1 MKFDTG
7 YEVINRHTRTE
18 NVGERE
24 IFEKLLKS
32 NLDFKTS
39 KNDREQRHF
48 WHAFPAK
55 FPWELPKLFI
65 ENLTRINGKVLDPM
79 AGSCTTLIEASLLNR
94 EAIGFDIDPL
104 SLIIG
109 KAKFQEF
116 SPIMAVD
123 MAHLV
128 LKEAKERFDFRK
140 DTLADELKERF
151 DNETLSFLD
160 HWFLKET
167 QLELLALIR
176 EIEKLED
183 EAVKQ
188 FMMLIF
194 SGIIITKSGG
204 VTMAY
209 DLAHTRPHRVLSK
222 KPNSSFQEFS
232 KRLFKNLQ
240 KFKKLPTSK
249 VFLKEANAKNMPL
262 EDESIDLIL
271 TSPPYANNAIDY
283 MRAHKFS
290 LVWFGY
296 KITDLTQIRKTYLG
310 SETTSDFQFIDL
322 PGYSNAGVMKLK
334 KINEKKGRALHR
346 YYSEMSEAMK
356 EMYRVLKHGTAC
368 VIIVASSVLSGLD
381 VETHLC
387 LAEIGRTHGFDLVHI
402 GKRNIDRN
410 KRMLPT
416 SNNKTNSQIETRMH
430 NEYILGFWKV

>member
-1 MKFDTG
+1 
-7 YEVINRHTRTE
+7 
-18 NVGERE
+18 
-24 IFEKLLKS
+24 
-32 NLDFKTS
+32 
-39 KNDREQRHF
+39 
-48 WHAFPAK
+48 
-55 FPWELPKLFI
+55 
-65 ENLTRINGKVLDPM
+65 
-79 AGSCTTLIEASLLNR
+79 LIEASLLNR
-94 EAIGFDIDPL
+94 EPIGFDIDPL

-109 KAKFQEF
+109 KAKFQKF
-116 SPIMAVD
+116 SPILAVD
-123 MAHLV
+123 LAHLV
-128 LKEAKERFDFRK
+128 LKEAKERFDFHK
-140 DTLADELKERF
+140 DTLISELKERF

-240 KFKKLPTSK
+240 KFKKLPPSK

-262 EDESIDLIL
+262 DDESIDLIL

-296 KITDLTQIRKTYLG
+296 KITDLKQIRKTYLG
-310 SETTSDFQFIDL
+310 SESTSNFQFIDL
-322 PGYSNAGVMKLK
+322 PGYSNFKVIQLK

-346 YYSEMSEAMK
+346 YYSEISEVTK

-387 LAEIGRTHGFDLVHI
+387 LAEIGQTHGFELVHI

-416 SNNKTNSQIETRMH
+416 SNNKTHSQIETRMH
-430 NEYILGFWKV
+430 NEYVLGFWKV